1 MGTIIA
7 LGIAGSVGAIA
18 RYGVEGYVGNRFGE
32 SFPWGTLVVNASGS
46 FALGLLFTAFVE
58 GRLGSPPWLRTAV
71 MVGFIG
77 AYTTFSTFT
86 FETLRLIEDGSYL
99 HAVLNVFGGILLGLA
114 AVFLGVAVGR
124 VLS

>member
-1 MGTIIA
+1 
-7 LGIAGSVGAIA
+7 
-18 RYGVEGYVGNRFGE
+18 
-32 SFPWGTLVVNASGS
+32 
-46 FALGLLFTAFVE
+46 
-58 GRLGSPPWLRTAV
+58 

-99 HAVLNVFGGILLGLA
+99 HAVLNVFGGILLGLV

>member
-18 RYGVEGYVGNRFGE
+18 RYAVEGFVSNRFGE

-46 FALGLLFTAFVE
+46 FVLGLLFTAFVE

-71 MVGFIG
+71 TVGFIG

-99 HAVLNVFGGILLGLA
+99 HAVLNVFGGILLGLV